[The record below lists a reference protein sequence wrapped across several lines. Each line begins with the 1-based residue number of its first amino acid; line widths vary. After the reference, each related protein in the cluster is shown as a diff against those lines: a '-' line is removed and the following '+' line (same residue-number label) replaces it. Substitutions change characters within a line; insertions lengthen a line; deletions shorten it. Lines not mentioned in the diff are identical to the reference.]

1 MASARL
7 RIGTLG
13 VITALVTTLAVTP
26 AQAEPTPAPPPTTQQ
41 PPTSEPPQLPPQL
54 PQNPAAAENRL
65 GAQATATPPAA
76 PGDLGA
82 IDPGKDGSPNI
93 ENEASKAQPIAPLPA
108 LDPGPDGRVPVD
120 RVPITPNPPVTP
132 STLDLPLRP
141 GQELVDATS
150 AEALATLDKA
160 GRTKDGKPALDANA
174 LQPQVRSAQVVDPS
188 RPATLQELIDAL
200 TSGNLPPPLPVD
212 PLALL
217 QQLPDG
223 IPRITYRVC
232 SESQTK
238 AVSCSLTLPLG
249 VPAIVDVTGDRT
261 PDVLTDLVPVAAPG
275 DIAAVV
281 RDLTNLDREIA
292 IARDRLNIVNELL
305 KDPLNVILHPEL
317 LIERLNLEKL
327 LEDLGNTLKAKTEA
341 LLNLIHLGLGV
352 VNLRLPTSEFAG
364 RDLPAHVWAVYD
376 LPTHKRLSV
385 GFDGFRR
392 GAGLPTA
399 AVGLYTFAPLQALRG
414 IFDIK
419 ANVLQ
424 VGAAGSLAITAGLAN
439 VTDDDQGLAY
449 DPTVASAQFAPVPNV
464 FTAHAFID
472 PGASDRD
479 QKATVDATVTKRTKL
494 DVQVLSNSGGT
505 NRFDQL
511 VVDQLPNQVSA
522 ALTRPRD
529 GGDDIV
535 DYNASDAIDD
545 VLFADFVYAGE
556 RLDASVRA
564 AAKNLPTQWRGA
576 LNSANDRVTLD
587 YDAASALSSLDVSFF
602 DRDPAIV
609 LRGALR
615 ELPTIVNVDANLPGR
630 HVLFDAN
637 TPLGSAE
644 VFVSKELGDYAP
656 LDGDH
661 ATAVLTGTKLG
672 ASARVKGLRKIDV
685 YFDQHP
691 RGGTEFT
698 PGGQPFVAAGI
709 VDGRQ
714 KTRLDVSNLPATL
727 GFDLDTVARRVQFNA
742 SSVVQRVKAAYVD
755 TANGPSAVAAINGL
769 PQTVDVRY
777 DLGDVPKVSY
787 RASSAVPRAELFV
800 SPQGVERLDPTG
812 NHYLSAALT
821 DLPTEVDVL
830 VDLPKRHLDGTSSAP
845 IGSIAAVAR
854 VPFSGRD
861 FLAIGELTGVPAK
874 YDADFADGLMRFRGL
889 SGALGAARFS
899 VTNHGGATMPAGQH
913 VSAHYR
919 QVSGDFDG
927 SVSIRNLTLAE
938 YARGPAKQVANLQLN
953 TDGQPVFVD
962 ADVVLA
968 ANGADD
974 TRLAVTSRI
983 DHLPTN
989 LTLTIDL
996 ADGKLTYTGD
1006 KSIALQADVHVG
1018 KVSALNGLG
1027 APLFENGVAV
1037 RARGCAEGA
1046 GCVKDDSPICTLF
1059 GKCLGLVGTIRLPG
1073 LPTTLAVDLV
1083 NKEIELTGYTA
1094 TAPLKA
1100 YIEISGLLP
1109 NLPRLE
1115 GQVTLD
1121 GLPSNVDLT
1130 VGPITVD
1137 GNPARVDVG
1146 YRASAP
1152 LGVLTV
1158 AAEADTQTSFGTLR
1172 ARASIDK
1179 LPATVHVVG
1188 TFDARTT
1195 LGVHNSAPINEITA
1209 ALSGVDAGYLSA
1221 SANGVPAD
1229 LDVLVDAPAKHFES
1243 SASAALGGITFRAAK
1258 VPFAGREYQAF
1269 AQALNIPAK
1278 MTADWADGN
1287 FKFQSTTGPIGSAAF
1302 AVTNH
1307 AGATAPRGQ
1316 HVAAHYNQ
1324 GNGDLDA
1331 SAAVGSLSLV
1341 AVAPKPDGVGFDM
1354 RSGDGTFAF
1363 DGDFRLAADN
1373 RYTAFGKVSLPSSLD
1388 VRYGDGKLSYRT
1400 DRPVGLL
1407 AEARVG
1413 KVAALDAI
1421 GQVPLYEHGI
1431 AAEARACSGAGC
1443 AKDESPI
1450 CSLLGKCFG
1459 LVSTV
1464 SLPGLPTVVEVDMA
1478 AKKID
1483 VVGYR
1488 PPANVPLNAY
1498 VRLDGLFD
1506 VAPYAA
1512 AKATLRGL
1520 PSPFDLHIG
1529 PFGFDQTDP
1538 KRAHDLQIQ
1547 YSASGGIDVLEL
1559 RAEATTTTKYG
1570 TLRGAADVHGVPAS
1584 LQVTGK
1590 FGDNSHVRVAA
1601 SSPISMVN
1609 AHVTGMYAGAPAS
1622 ARARLTDVPACD
1634 QGPNAPCVDVDIK
1647 GTDDQGNALKVP
1659 VITVASAAPGLDA
1672 EAFVQGRFALKN
1684 DEDHNE
1690 GDQGLQVNDVF
1701 AKLLDLGEKVTVT
1714 VAENDLHTFSTRLKS
1729 EPGPTGSVL
1738 VGGAFQL
1745 KEEQGGAIKEFEQ
1758 DIVACIGIPILTL
1771 HVNDGHIKARNLRID
1786 GVYVVVDGV
1795 RDMTIRPG
1803 LFYVGI
1809 GVEGSYDRFSMVAPS
1824 ISAQLDMDLS
1834 LRIEKFDQPLF
1845 PLYKWAFKTN
1855 PDDVYSGLRFHVFD
1869 MKKRTNAEFQVQLGP
1884 VPIFVYPVEASP
1896 GKLGR
1901 QIPGDP
1907 GISGITVLPPPDM
1920 GDPNTR
1926 KFVFSMM
1933 DPGKLVNG
1941 QMQYLDGESAQLLD
1955 IAVSQAFS
1963 PFPAEGESGGGPC

>member
-7 RIGTLG
+7 RMGTLA
-13 VITALVTTLAVTP
+13 VITALATTLAVAP
-26 AQAEPTPAPPPTTQQ
+26 AHAEPAPAPPPTTQPDQ
-41 PPTSEPPQLPPQL
+41 NATPPPQLA
-54 PQNPAAAENRL
+54 QNPKQTQDRL

-76 PGDLGA
+76 PGELGP
-82 IDPGKDGSPNI
+82 IDPGKDGSPDI
-93 ENEASKAQPIAPLPA
+93 AKEPSKAQPIAPLPA

-120 RVPITPNPPVTP
+120 RVPIAPNPPVTP
-132 STLDLPLRP
+132 SNLDLPQRP

-150 AEALATLDKA
+150 AEALATLANA
-160 GRTKDGKPALDANA
+160 GRTKDGKPALDADA
-174 LQPQVRSAQVVDPS
+174 LQPQVKSAQVVDPS

-275 DIAAVV
+275 DIAGVV
-281 RDLTNLDREIA
+281 RELTNLDREIKTA
-292 IARDRLNIVNELL
+292 TDRLNVVNELL

-327 LEDLGNTLKAKTEA
+327 LEDLGNTLKTKTEA

-399 AVGLYTFAPLQALRG
+399 AVGLYTFAPLQVLRG

-424 VGAAGSLAITAGLAN
+424 AGAAGSLAITAGLSN

-449 DPTVASAQFAPVPNV
+449 DPTVASARFEPVPNV

-479 QKATVDATVTKRTKL
+479 QKATVDAQVTKRTKL
-494 DVQVLSNSGGT
+494 DVQVLSNSSAAD
-505 NRFDQL
+505 RFDQL
-511 VVDQLPNQVSA
+511 VVDQLPNSVSA

-535 DYNASDAIDD
+535 DYTASDAIND

-576 LNSANDRVTLD
+576 LNSASDRVTLD
-587 YDAASALSSLDVSFF
+587 YDANAALSSLDVSFF

-609 LRGALR
+609 LRGVLKD
-615 ELPTIVNVDANLPGR
+615 LPTVINVDANLPGR
-630 HVLFDAN
+630 HVLFDAS

-656 LDGDH
+656 LQGDH
-661 ATAVLTGTKLG
+661 ATAVLSGTKLG
-672 ASARVKGLRKIDV
+672 ASARVTGLRKIDV

-691 RGGTEFT
+691 RGGTEFS
-698 PGGQPFVAAGI
+698 PGGQPFVAAGVI
-709 VDGRQ
+709 DGKQ

-727 GFDLDTVARRVQFNA
+727 GFDLDTTARRVQFNA
-742 SSVVQRVKAAYVD
+742 SDVVQRVKAAYVD
-755 TANGPSAVAAINGL
+755 TASGPSAVAAINGL

-777 DLGDVPKVSY
+777 DLGDKPKVSY

-812 NHYLSAALT
+812 NHYLSTALT

-919 QVSGDFDG
+919 QVTGDFDG

-1006 KSIALQADVHVG
+1006 KSISLAADVHVG

-1046 GCVKDDSPICTLF
+1046 GCVKDGSPICTLF

-1073 LPTTLAVDLV
+1073 LPTSLAVDLV
-1083 NKEIELTGYTA
+1083 GKEIELTGYTA
-1094 TAPLKA
+1094 TAPLTA
-1100 YIEISGLLP
+1100 YVEISGLLP

-1172 ARASIDK
+1172 ARASVDK

-1195 LGVHNSAPINEITA
+1195 LGVHNSAAINEIKA
-1209 ALSGVDAGYLSA
+1209 ALSGVDAGYLNA

-1229 LDVLVDAPAKHFES
+1229 LDVVVDAPAKHFES
-1243 SASAALGGITFRAAK
+1243 VASAPLGGITFRAAK
-1258 VPFAGREYQAF
+1258 VPFGGREYHAF

-1287 FKFQSTTGPIGSAAF
+1287 FRFQSTTGAIGSAAF

-1307 AGATAPRGQ
+1307 AGTTAPQGQ

-1363 DGDFRLAADN
+1363 DGDFLLAADN
-1373 RYTAFGKVSLPSSLD
+1373 RYTAFGRVSLPSSLD

-1443 AKDESPI
+1443 AKDDSPI

-1488 PPANVPLNAY
+1488 PPAGVPLNAY

-1538 KRAHDLQIQ
+1538 NRAHDLQVQ
-1547 YSASGGIDVLEL
+1547 YTASGGIDVLEL
-1559 RAEATTTTKYG
+1559 RAEANTAKYG
-1570 TLRGAADVHGVPAS
+1570 NLRGAADVHGVPSS
-1584 LQVTGK
+1584 LQVTGD

-1601 SSPISMVN
+1601 NSPISMVN
-1609 AHVTGMYAGAPAS
+1609 AHVTGMYQGGAAS
-1622 ARARLTDVPACD
+1622 ARARLTDIPACD
-1634 QGPNAPCVDVDIK
+1634 AGPDAPCVDVDIK
-1647 GTDDQGNALKVP
+1647 GTDNQGNALKVP
-1659 VITVASAAPGLDA
+1659 VITVVSAAPGLDA
-1672 EAFVQGRFALKN
+1672 EAFVQGRFAVEN
-1684 DEDHNE
+1684 NE
-1690 GDQGLQVNDVF
+1690 SGLRFQTNDVF

-1714 VAENDLHTFSTRLKS
+1714 IEENDLGTFSTRLRS
-1729 EPGPTGSVL
+1729 EPGPTGSML
-1738 VGGAFQL
+1738 VGGAFEL
-1745 KEEQGGAIKEFEQ
+1745 KQTSPFKINEFEQ
-1758 DIVACIGIPILTL
+1758 DIVSCISIPILTL
-1771 HVNDGHIKARNLRID
+1771 HVNDGHIQAPNVRIG

-1795 RDMTIRPG
+1795 RDMTIKPG
-1803 LFYVGI
+1803 KAYVAL
-1809 GVEGSYDRFSMVAPS
+1809 GVEGSYDRFSMVAPDVH
-1824 ISAQLDMDLS
+1824 AQLDMDLS

-1855 PDDVYSGLRFHVFD
+1855 PNDVYSGLRFHVYD
-1869 MKKRTNAEFQVQLGP
+1869 MKKRTNAEFQVQIGP
-1884 VPIFVYPVEASP
+1884 IPVGVYADESSP
-1896 GKLGR
+1896 GLLGY
-1901 QIPGDP
+1901 QIPADP
-1907 GISGITVLPPPDM
+1907 GISGITVLPPTNL
-1920 GDPNTR
+1920 GDPATR

-1933 DPGKLVNG
+1933 DPGKVVNG

-1955 IAVSQAFS
+1955 IAVSRAFS